1 MSCFCV
7 SFVCLVVAVEHL
19 LLASLRVRAR
29 IDSSP
34 RWNIARDLTKTEYFF
49 HLEFVV
55 VLGAR
60 TGRLLFEPDTPA
72 RPGVNVAYSFCWSP
86 RLLFVSLM
94 ELFVTHN
101 STAE

>member
-29 IDSSP
+29 PCRIDSFT
-34 RWNIARDLTKTEYFF
+34 RWNIAGDLTKTEYFF

-72 RPGVNVAYSFCWSP
+72 GLA
-86 RLLFVSLM
+86 
-94 ELFVTHN
+94 
-101 STAE
+101 